1 GNTEDVET
9 SVASVIFEMLATDDI
24 QLDEELLQ
32 AVYLDYRRRH
42 NLGEAVDG
50 STYARHEEATWRDLA
65 IDLLS
70 ERHALSPN
78 WREKHRIYTT
88 REREVLLD
96 AIEEAIILLKERRVD
111 RLILE
116 RQDELKEAGN
126 EEDQLLVLQQIVKLN
141 LVKQEFAKRTGRV
154 VVG

>member
-1 GNTEDVET
+1 
-9 SVASVIFEMLATDDI
+9 
-24 QLDEELLQ
+24 
-32 AVYLDYRRRH
+32 
-42 NLGEAVDG
+42 
-50 STYARHEEATWRDLA
+50 WRDLA

-116 RQDELKEAGN
+116 RQEELKAASN

>member
-1 GNTEDVET
+1 
-9 SVASVIFEMLATDDI
+9 M
-24 QLDEELLQ
+24 
-32 AVYLDYRRRH
+32 
-42 NLGEAVDG
+42 
-50 STYARHEEATWRDLA
+50 
-65 IDLLS
+65 
-70 ERHALSPN
+70 
-78 WREKHRIYTT
+78 
-88 REREVLLD
+88 LLD